1 MSKRKIFLDAN
12 LFGNDAGED
21 ESTDRLKD
29 YFLTTPEQD
38 IFLSKDNKLN
48 FVRSRKGMGKSALL
62 CYTASAISVENPD
75 DIVIN
80 IKASELEVDTQSSF
94 TNAMGYVN
102 MWQQAMCSRIN
113 NEIGKKLKLG
123 ISDDKM
129 SVIEMAEINGFKG
142 KNIVGALLDRVKI
155 HEDKFKIEK
164 TNVEINHSELLKR
177 IQSSQDCN
185 VWLLIDD
192 IDATYIDSEHNRL
205 FISTFFS
212 ACRLLTQNI
221 KGLNIRA
228 SVRTDVWTLLA
239 ATDES
244 LDKCEQYMYDLKW
257 STKQTG
263 QILLNKIKVYLAYCS
278 DPNETN
284 QYDKP
289 DDVYKNV
296 FKSTF
301 QWGNNRVNPLRVI
314 HILSAGR
321 PRWASQLCKIAAKDA
336 YNKEHS
342 MIGINNI
349 NFAMTDYG
357 RKRLSDLQK
366 EHAHQCSRISE
377 IIESFRNGA
386 SEYRYDELINHIN
399 TKILL
404 NISDI
409 IVDLSIVNNAI
420 DIARFLYRIGF
431 ITLRNNE
438 FNKAEGF
445 THYEEAPDI
454 LSETNIDHNSL
465 WIVHP
470 AYRTALNIR

>member
-1 MSKRKIFLDAN
+1 MKRKLLLDAN

-21 ESTDRLKD
+21 ESIDKLKD
-29 YFLTTPEQD
+29 YFLTTAEQD
-38 IFLSKDNKLN
+38 MFFSENNKLN

-62 CYTASAISVENPD
+62 CYTAAKVSKEKPNNV
-75 DIVIN
+75 VIN
-80 IKASELEVDTQSSF
+80 IKASELEVDAQCNF

-102 MWQQAMCSRIN
+102 MWQQKMCSRIN
-113 NEIGKKLKLG
+113 NEIGKLVKIAL
-123 ISDDKM
+123 SDDKM
-129 SVIEMAEINGFKG
+129 SIIEMAEINGFKG
-142 KNIVGALLDRVKI
+142 KNIVGALLDRFKI
-155 HEDKFKIEK
+155 YEDKIKIEK
-164 TNVEINHSELLKR
+164 TSQKVNNSELLKR
-177 IQSSQDCN
+177 IQSSNNSN

-228 SVRTDVWTLLA
+228 SVRTDVWSLLA
-239 ATDES
+239 STDES

-263 QILLNKIKVYLAYCS
+263 QILLNKINVYYTYCN

-284 QYDKP
+284 QYDKFT
-289 DDVYKNV
+289 DCYKNI
-296 FKSTF
+296 FKNSFT
-301 QWGNNRVNPLRVI
+301 WGAHRVNPLRVI

-321 PRWASQLCKIAAKDA
+321 PRWASQLCKIAARDA
-336 YNKEHS
+336 YNKEHKL
-342 MIGINNI
+342 IGINNI
-349 NFAMTDYG
+349 NFAMTEYG

-366 EHAHQCSRISE
+366 EHTHQCNMIAE
-377 IIESFRNGA
+377 IIESFRNGER
-386 SEYRYDELINHIN
+386 EYRYDELINHIN
-399 TKILL
+399 NKILSSIN
-404 NISDI
+404 NII
-409 IVDLSIVNNAI
+409 IDFSKTEDAL

-438 FNKAEGF
+438 YNIAEGF
-445 THYEEAPDI
+445 THFEEAPFVLI
-454 LSETNIDHNSL
+454 ETNIDHDAL

-470 AYRTALNIR
+470 AYRTALNIK

>member
-1 MSKRKIFLDAN
+1 
-12 LFGNDAGED
+12 
-21 ESTDRLKD
+21 
-29 YFLTTPEQD
+29 
-38 IFLSKDNKLN
+38 
-48 FVRSRKGMGKSALL
+48 MGKSALL
-62 CYTASAISVENPD
+62 CYTASKASIENPD

-80 IKASELEVDTQSSF
+80 IKASELEVDNHVIY

-102 MWQQAMCSRIN
+102 MWQQAMCSRVN
-113 NEIGKKLKLG
+113 NEIGKMLKIG

-142 KNIVGALLDRVKI
+142 KDIVGALLDRFKI
-155 HEDKFKIEK
+155 HEDKIKIEK
-164 TNVEINHSELLKR
+164 KGGKTNNSELLKR
-177 IQSSQDCN
+177 IQSSQNCN

-192 IDATYIDSEHNRL
+192 IDATYIDSAHNRL

-212 ACRLLTQNI
+212 ACRLLSQNI

-239 ATDES
+239 STDES

-257 STKQTG
+257 STTQTG
-263 QILLNKIKVYLAYCS
+263 QILLNKIKVYYDYCN
-278 DPNETN
+278 DINETN

-296 FKSTF
+296 FKPSF
-301 QWGNNRVNPLRVI
+301 QWGNHRVNPLRVI

-321 PRWASQLCKIAAKDA
+321 PRWASQLCKIAARDA

-342 MIGINNI
+342 LIGINNI
-349 NFAMTDYG
+349 NYAMAEYG

-366 EHAHQCSRISE
+366 EHVHQCNKVSE
-377 IIESFRNGA
+377 IIESFRKGA
-386 SEYRYDELINHIN
+386 SEYRYDELISHIN
-399 TKILL
+399 TRILPNTS
-404 NISDI
+404 NIV
-409 IVDLSIVNNAI
+409 VDLSSINDAI

-445 THYEEAPDI
+445 THYEDAPDI
-454 LSETNIDHNSL
+454 LSETNIDHNAL